1 MDVANKDDVMTCWLL
16 RTPVMEAL
24 RPEMLEVVRE
34 RTFATVW
41 PRGKAKVLM
50 IFQVF
55 SSLEETVRD
64 A

>member
-1 MDVANKDDVMTCWLL
+1 MTCWLL
-16 RTPVMEAL
+16 RVPVMAAL
-24 RPEMLEVVRE
+24 PPVIVEVVRE

-55 SSLEETVRD
+55 ASLEETVRE

>member
-1 MDVANKDDVMTCWLL
+1 
-16 RTPVMEAL
+16 
-24 RPEMLEVVRE
+24 MLEVVRE

-41 PRGKAKVLM
+41 PRGKAKVLT